1 MYEKLNEK
9 YTNPKL
15 LKSNSF
21 KTETKSKTIG
31 IYLYIRFVKLF
42 L

>member
-9 YTNPKL
+9 YTSPKL

-21 KTETKSKTIG
+21 KTEVKSKTSG
-31 IYLYIRFVKLF
+31 IYLYIIFIKLF